1 MFPFFLWLF
10 CTQSGWQ
17 LPSPCLPWVPP
28 WQPPKINDRGW
39 VTPNLSSL
47 FLSCFPAQDKGAAL
61 LGANPEGNHVPKVGT
76 PQFLGGTPQIWG
88 VCVCWLSSCLA
99 KPPWSREVLDVTD
112 FASYFMW
119 EVGKVPQV
127 SEIGRA
133 HV

>member
-88 VCVCWLSSCLA
+88 GLCLLA
-99 KPPWSREVLDVTD
+99 QLMPGQATLEP
-112 FASYFMW
+112 
-119 EVGKVPQV
+119 
-127 SEIGRA
+127 
-133 HV
+133 